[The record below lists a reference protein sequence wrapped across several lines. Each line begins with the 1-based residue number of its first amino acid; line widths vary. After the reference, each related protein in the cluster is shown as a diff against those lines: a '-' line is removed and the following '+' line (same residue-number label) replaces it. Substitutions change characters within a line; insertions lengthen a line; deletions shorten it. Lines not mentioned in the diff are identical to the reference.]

1 MFQVLQLLFINR
13 KWSVYKSHLLL
24 YNLYTILNLP
34 LLTIYQIVIIMMIDR
49 LTYWCLTPTL
59 VVFQLSRGVHDNAFH
74 GKLKLLIYIIKDL
87 VLNIWRRKHILLHV
101 VCLNFPCRS
110 ALLVQIYKL
119 LMPNFYPLSSNYL
132 FIFIDPAP
140 FLHLHGLKLYN
151 HSHLIQ

>member
-87 VLNIWRRKHILLHV
+87 VLNI
-101 VCLNFPCRS
+101 
-110 ALLVQIYKL
+110 
-119 LMPNFYPLSSNYL
+119 
-132 FIFIDPAP
+132 
-140 FLHLHGLKLYN
+140 
-151 HSHLIQ
+151 

>member
-49 LTYWCLTPTL
+49 LTYWCLMPTL
-59 VVFQLSRGVHDNAFH
+59 VVFQLSRGVHDNAFR

-87 VLNIWRRKHILLHV
+87 VLNI
-101 VCLNFPCRS
+101 
-110 ALLVQIYKL
+110 
-119 LMPNFYPLSSNYL
+119 
-132 FIFIDPAP
+132 
-140 FLHLHGLKLYN
+140 
-151 HSHLIQ
+151 